1 MPAEE
6 DSPDHRLPLA
16 IRIFG
21 VPIHALRRTDVM
33 SLCRSWLRS
42 THQMHIATVNPE
54 ILLRARTDE
63 RFRAAIQA
71 ADLVTADGIGLRWAG
86 AFLRTIHSRAR
97 TTGDIVEWF
106 IRTLGTFPRQ
116 PNRLPSPIPERV
128 CGSDLL
134 WDIAKA
140 AADADARVYLIGG
153 VEETAVRAAETLR
166 AAIPRLA
173 VAGFAPDHPASVVPS
188 QNLKQAI
195 ERYAPAVVFIGY
207 GAPYQEE
214 WIRENLHRF
223 PSIRI
228 AMGVGG
234 TLDFLA
240 GNTPRA
246 PLLIQ
251 RRGLEWLWRVLHQP
265 SRVLR
270 TLRAT
275 IVFPTMLL
283 ASSLKHRGH
292 WERIFSIPA
301 SES

>member
-1 MPAEE
+1 MPAAEY
-6 DSPDHRLPLA
+6 SPDHEPPLA

-21 VPIHALRRTDVM
+21 VPIHALRRTDVVR
-33 SLCRSWLRS
+33 LCQAWLRG
-42 THQMHIATVNPE
+42 QRQAHIVTVNPE
-54 ILLRARTDE
+54 ILLRARVDE
-63 RFRAAIQA
+63 RLREAVQA

-86 AFLRTIHSRAR
+86 AFLRTIYHRAR
-97 TTGDIVEWF
+97 TTADVFEWF

-116 PNRLPSPIPERV
+116 PDRLPSPIPERV

-140 AADADARVYLIGG
+140 AATSDARVYLIGG
-153 VEETAVRAAETLR
+153 TAGTAVRAAETLR
-166 AAIPRLA
+166 AAIPALT
-173 VAGFAPDHPASVVPS
+173 VAGFSPDHPASTIPS
-188 QNLKQAI
+188 PTLKQAI
-195 ERYAPAVVFIGY
+195 EQYAPAVLFIGY
-207 GAPYQEE
+207 GAPHQEE
-214 WIRENLHRF
+214 WIRENLRRF

-240 GNTPRA
+240 GNMPRA
-246 PLLIQ
+246 PLPMQ
-251 RRGLEWLWRVLHQP
+251 RRGLEWLWRLLHQP

-283 ASSLKHRGH
+283 FASLKHFGH
-292 WERIFSIPA
+292 WERIFSIPT